1 MATAGTE
8 ALRQPHQTWSNWP
21 TFILA
26 VSGSAVGLGNIWKFP
41 YITGENGGGAFVLV
55 YLACIVAIGL
65 PVMMAEIMLGRR
77 GRRSPVNSM
86 RALAAEAKRSP
97 RWALLGV
104 LMMAAAFIILSFYS
118 VIAGWALPYIG
129 HAASG
134 AFEGASAEAIGGLFG
149 AMLGS
154 PGALI
159 LWHTLF
165 MLLTVA
171 VSAAGVRA
179 GIERAVTILMPT
191 LFLLLLVLILY
202 NLATDAA
209 SFAQGL
215 GFLFD
220 PDFSK
225 LSAVA
230 VLTALGH
237 AFFTLSLAG
246 GAVFAY
252 GSYLESGTSITRT
265 SLAIVGVDTLVALMA
280 GLAIFPIVFA
290 NGLAPGAGP
299 GLVFTTLPIAF
310 GQMPGGQII
319 GVVFFVML
327 VVAAW
332 TSSISMLE
340 ALVEW
345 LQERG
350 FGRRTATFV
359 MASATWLVG
368 VTTVLS
374 FNAWSGFHPLGFLD
388 YFAEKTLFDLYDFL
402 TANIMLPLGA
412 LLMAVFAGWIMSR
425 DDSEGE
431 LAMGPSYGIW
441 RAMIRYVAPAGI
453 AVGSAPAART
463 VNYITAGVFT
473 RPGPEAATSSGR
485 RRPVH
490 IEQLSGSVT
499 KWLAP
504 SSRRRDSR
512 QE

>member
-171 VSAAGVRA
+171 VSAAGVRPPA
-179 GIERAVTILMPT
+179 CARA
-191 LFLLLLVLILY
+191 
-202 NLATDAA
+202 
-209 SFAQGL
+209 S
-215 GFLFD
+215 
-220 PDFSK
+220 
-225 LSAVA
+225 SAR
-230 VLTALGH
+230 
-237 AFFTLSLAG
+237 S
-246 GAVFAY
+246 
-252 GSYLESGTSITRT
+252 
-265 SLAIVGVDTLVALMA
+265 
-280 GLAIFPIVFA
+280 
-290 NGLAPGAGP
+290 
-299 GLVFTTLPIAF
+299 
-310 GQMPGGQII
+310 
-319 GVVFFVML
+319 
-327 VVAAW
+327 
-332 TSSISMLE
+332 
-340 ALVEW
+340 
-345 LQERG
+345 
-350 FGRRTATFV
+350 
-359 MASATWLVG
+359 
-368 VTTVLS
+368 
-374 FNAWSGFHPLGFLD
+374 
-388 YFAEKTLFDLYDFL
+388 
-402 TANIMLPLGA
+402 
-412 LLMAVFAGWIMSR
+412 
-425 DDSEGE
+425 
-431 LAMGPSYGIW
+431 PS
-441 RAMIRYVAPAGI
+441 
-453 AVGSAPAART
+453 
-463 VNYITAGVFT
+463 
-473 RPGPEAATSSGR
+473 
-485 RRPVH
+485 
-490 IEQLSGSVT
+490 
-499 KWLAP
+499 
-504 SSRRRDSR
+504 
-512 QE
+512 